1 MAIKPFPFVD
11 DEFNVDENPNEVR
24 PTKGNPRFPLI
35 PPKPNV
41 SNETYT
47 KAGLKFAERLVEA
60 TNAGRPE
67 NEHIDIDDVPAGL
80 VRSFEAA
87 DASTNQNVS
96 FLSSGAVKTS
106 STGDGELFTVDVL
119 LNPLAVCPDPMN
131 GRTMIDAI
139 LQGRHLMNPTGDTEN
154 LDLPLFDIDS
164 ARQLVDATDASV
176 AELGFAGEVKPG
188 KDYQDLIS
196 VGLQGVHESI
206 LVVPTCYRTPD
217 GATSW
222 MLVAL
227 DGNRRLA
234 MTMRALTEASGMK
247 ATELAAWRRH
257 LFTAGGLALSEL
269 DADGVN
275 AVRRTAQFRDKV
287 GGAIYP
293 ASHNDADVEAYLD
306 GPAARSIS
314 LRTIARCRSIRAQ
327 LVLGINP
334 QTLAGTVEQEA
345 SKTAAL
351 VQRVVR
357 RRHIEEAAQKAWSAD
372 AQNMQVAAGAL
383 RRVEDRI
390 REGADYVPLTLD
402 EVHSVN
408 NTEVIAWAGAANGTS
423 HPLRMATKVL
433 ATLACDGHD
442 GTPVVKDEMKAFNIS
457 VYRNKGGERRASLS
471 TERIMPMLGYTSTVT
486 SPYKR
491 TRSVIDRTMRSRVF
505 TACTNHPQPETPW
518 WSLVDLSIDE
528 LVARGEAEREAH
540 GDGDGDDEFSAGS
553 WGPATR
559 ALVLMAVIAT
569 AASPALADGRNS
581 VSPFVVT
588 LTGLGNTRGKTAA
601 MPDAL
606 MFRLAKHPDGME
618 QLGEILRAATASP
631 PEVPRNLIDPE
642 ATIDGDPSTKGLLTE
657 VFLRSEALGWTR
669 SDNEDGDTV
678 EAGSGAEEDLSEYQQ
693 YQNWLASFTDL
704 VIQASQTAEAAQSDE
719 TLKGEFMQFG
729 FDNPELKSALDA
741 ITEIINNARFIS
753 QQTGN

>member
-1 MAIKPFPFVD
+1 M
-11 DEFNVDENPNEVR
+11 
-24 PTKGNPRFPLI
+24 
-35 PPKPNV
+35 
-41 SNETYT
+41 
-47 KAGLKFAERLVEA
+47 
-60 TNAGRPE
+60 
-67 NEHIDIDDVPAGL
+67 
-80 VRSFEAA
+80 
-87 DASTNQNVS
+87 
-96 FLSSGAVKTS
+96 
-106 STGDGELFTVDVL
+106 
-119 LNPLAVCPDPMN
+119 
-131 GRTMIDAI
+131 
-139 LQGRHLMNPTGDTEN
+139 
-154 LDLPLFDIDS
+154 
-164 ARQLVDATDASV
+164 
-176 AELGFAGEVKPG
+176 
-188 KDYQDLIS
+188 
-196 VGLQGVHESI
+196 
-206 LVVPTCYRTPD
+206 
-217 GATSW
+217 
-222 MLVAL
+222 
-227 DGNRRLA
+227 
-234 MTMRALTEASGMK
+234 
-247 ATELAAWRRH
+247 
-257 LFTAGGLALSEL
+257 
-269 DADGVN
+269 
-275 AVRRTAQFRDKV
+275 
-287 GGAIYP
+287 
-293 ASHNDADVEAYLD
+293 
-306 GPAARSIS
+306 
-314 LRTIARCRSIRAQ
+314 
-327 LVLGINP
+327 
-334 QTLAGTVEQEA
+334 
-345 SKTAAL
+345 
-351 VQRVVR
+351 
-357 RRHIEEAAQKAWSAD
+357 
-372 AQNMQVAAGAL
+372 
-383 RRVEDRI
+383 
-390 REGADYVPLTLD
+390 PLTLD